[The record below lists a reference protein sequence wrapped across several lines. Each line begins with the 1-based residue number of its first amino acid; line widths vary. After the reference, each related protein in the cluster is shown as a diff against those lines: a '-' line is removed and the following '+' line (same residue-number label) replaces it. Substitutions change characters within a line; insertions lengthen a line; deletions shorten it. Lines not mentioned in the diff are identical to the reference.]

1 MVIVALLPL
10 QQVRGQTF
18 AQPAAEIGMLRQLE
32 QRGLLPP
39 VELTFPDERGRV
51 GPLLP
56 QRVEQAR
63 QVLAHVAVLRK
74 ILADQPA
81 NGKHGKAERQHK
93 KHNVRNFHR
102 TGDGA
107 QNFVEY
113 RSHDDLLP
121 LV

>member
-1 MVIVALLPL
+1 MALLPL
-10 QQVRGQTF
+10 EQVRGQTF

-32 QRGLLPP
+32 QRSLLPP
-39 VELTFPDERGRV
+39 VELAFSDEQSRIGS
-51 GPLLP
+51 PLP

-113 RSHDDLLP
+113 RSHDDLPP